1 MSDSVMNAFNAARQ
15 NPFQLKCV
23 HLCKDLERLAQL
35 PSPKVVMASMP
46 DLESG
51 FSRQLFLEY
60 ASNKENLILFVDKP
74 NANSLGRSV
83 YDSENKESVRKFEV
97 EVSV

>member
-1 MSDSVMNAFNAARQ
+1 MNDSVMNAFNASRQ

-35 PSPKVVMASMP
+35 PSPKVVLASMP

-51 FSRQLFLEY
+51 FSRQLFVEY
-60 ASNKENLILFVDKP
+60 ASGPENLIYFVEKP
-74 NANSLGRSV
+74 NPGTLGRNV
-83 YDSENKESVRKFEV
+83 LDGMTKFEV
-97 EVSV
+97 TVRFEKSVN